1 MRCEDL
7 VDHGGTR
14 LEVVEEQFT
23 TRGTAATADGNRQIK
38 FHTEGH
44 LLIRWGRGEALC
56 DSPHSAQYTVVNL
69 EGLSTLYTLILRLVC
84 SLERVLVNFFI
95 GSVLNSLQ
103 RLRYKCFA
111 IECQTGTLDTLTN
124 VTGRRVGIYS

>member
-23 TRGTAATADGNRQIK
+23 TRGTAATADGNREIK

-44 LLIRWGRGEALC
+44 LLIRGGRGGGG
-56 DSPHSAQYTVVNL
+56 DTV
-69 EGLSTLYTLILRLVC
+69 
-84 SLERVLVNFFI
+84 
-95 GSVLNSLQ
+95 
-103 RLRYKCFA
+103 
-111 IECQTGTLDTLTN
+111 
-124 VTGRRVGIYS
+124 